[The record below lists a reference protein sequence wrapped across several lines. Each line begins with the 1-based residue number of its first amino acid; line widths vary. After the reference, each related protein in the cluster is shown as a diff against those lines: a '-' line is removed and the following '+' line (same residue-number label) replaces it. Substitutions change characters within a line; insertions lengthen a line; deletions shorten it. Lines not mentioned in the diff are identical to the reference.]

1 MQMHPEYMLEI
12 LGPQSLATGVAYK
25 KTVYRYNFRGNYTLS
40 YKDKLCQSK
49 QAEIG
54 KK

>member
-25 KTVYRYNFRGNYTLS
+25 KTVHRYNFRGNYTLS
-40 YKDKLCQSK
+40 YKDKL
-49 QAEIG
+49 
-54 KK
+54 